1 MPALPDAAG
10 TQMLKSAAQ
19 REAERLDQQSKL
31 LEGIQQEEQRL
42 AQHRQEQSLKLNPH
56 VAGKGQKSPAAHG
69 PAQLEDTE
77 GLEAQRVR
85 RQQLLLQEMEE
96 QQQQQQDVDTAV
108 GAVGSQGNLQVSV
121 RSRISKAQ
129 FVRRDMSIVDDG
141 GDTGEGSEDVP
152 AAASAASDLVT
163 NREESHGALDE
174 HHTTRREQESDFE
187 SKGNRPDLYAMMQA
201 RRHPKSPSEFHALGQ
216 HSSTKGG
223 LPDEEAGVQVA
234 TGQWECEVCSWTF
247 PSEAEASEH
256 EQRCRLL
263 HNGGRDQ
270 VVDET
275 ARSPE
280 RAGELNR
287 PRQSAGSRYVVDVIQ
302 RHGGQAKVLQ
312 SQRCG
317 GLDLA
322 ANTRQAVR
330 IHEHL
335 RDLPDVSKASQPG
348 ADAKQLR
355 ESIEVQQPLEQA
367 GLEAIEKRALSQLKE
382 RYSGSDIQ
390 VVEGHGAEQ
399 AAESVHAAQVEVEA
413 QGERRRLE
421 LDLHD
426 QMLQSLNSSSAVVN
440 RTAVYASL
448 IRDTSPADDDA
459 EAEDGL
465 VHDSSP
471 GNGIGVTTMAA
482 STRAHTMRTHQPSP
496 QASHQEVPDGAAPRE
511 TCELASVPQGQ
522 GRQALWG
529 GYVPHA
535 SNSGL
540 TPTDSS
546 PVPAPPP
553 PPPPVAHG
561 EGAGPRGGSRLNQQG
576 AGASVGDAACSVA
589 SQKAAP
595 LGARWHDVRGVSA
608 QMAPDHLMPPDDLTV
623 DVPQGHSFAAQGAGT
638 SSERERDGG
647 PDVERGRGGAPA
659 RMRNGKRARGL
670 EALLARAAGEDTI
683 SAADRRNV
691 GDVGLGTRLGP
702 NALEEVPA
710 QGRQAL
716 AATPHL
722 PPAPLH
728 GHDPKWLEE
737 LPECL
742 ECGRPGLV
750 NADGLCRPCAGRG
763 AGGGHGAP
771 RADAPDE
778 GLDSVPG
785 AIAGDEKETILAK
798 LMDGDFTSLM
808 VEAAERQRK
817 LGCDGQSSEGRR
829 DSCREVGMA
838 DGPSQGHLMGGLTRA
853 EAAVL
858 DQHAKQVHEHD
869 GARDTVVVPAS
880 AATCEG
886 RQDGG
891 DVHKL
896 GQAAR
901 AQRQAPPAQRRV
913 QHGADA
919 NEKVKTATERELERI
934 EALSRPQDAG
944 RCRGSLMSERS
955 DVADSSRRVGGAS
968 NADADDLGSKPR
980 GTVLARK
987 GVPVPRYAYS
997 VESAGVDG
1005 GRSSLALEQGANS
1018 DACEG
1023 CGDKVPVNGSG
1034 LCENCASAA
1043 PPFDAQALLGM
1054 PNDRKER
1061 WDQVALAAARATV
1074 GLGPAIHAAGG
1085 VQKPDASS
1093 ETADSVDMA
1102 GTPAPV
1108 RLAKGGDGQPCP
1120 SKKGWLNRQ
1129 AMGSGVAKQREI
1141 DLLAELEAADNLME
1155 AHHKASRADLR
1166 HGPAQAKMSSGS
1178 KSERGK
1184 QAVRGPCSPRGS
1196 AARRGASN
1204 SSIASSSRPCDSSH
1218 SHGEPDDPIIKAEAP
1233 ASSPKPNLSAL
1244 WQSWGIEIDQ
1254 RVVGVKVAGRQ
1265 NCDLR
1270 VVSVS
1275 HGSKAE
1281 DAFIRSRVFAFP
1293 SVCHLRPG
1301 ANTASAYVDVV
1312 RAFGAVCACALSRAS
1327 PHSKLIF

>member
-10 TQMLKSAAQ
+10 TQTLKSAAQ

-42 AQHRQEQSLKLNPH
+42 AQHRQEQDLKLNPH
-56 VAGKGQKSPAAHG
+56 VAGKGQKSPATQG

-96 QQQQQQDVDTAV
+96 QQQQQQQQDVDTAI
-108 GAVGSQGNLQVSV
+108 GAVGFQGNLQVSV
-121 RSRISKAQ
+121 RSRISKAK
-129 FVRRDMSIVDDG
+129 FVRRDMSIVDDC
-141 GDTGEGSEDVP
+141 GDTGEGSEHVP
-152 AAASAASDLVT
+152 AAASAASDLVAS
-163 NREESHGALDE
+163 REESHGALDE
-174 HHTTRREQESDFE
+174 HHTAHRGQESDFE
-187 SKGNRPDLYAMMQA
+187 SRGNRPDLYAMMQA

-216 HSSTKGG
+216 HSSTEGG
-223 LPDEEAGVQVA
+223 LLDEEAGVQVV
-234 TGQWECEVCSWTF
+234 TGQWECEVCSLTF

-280 RAGELNR
+280 RAGELDR
-287 PRQSAGSRYVVDVIQ
+287 ARQSAGSRYVVDVIQ

-348 ADAKQLR
+348 ADTKQLR
-355 ESIEVQQPLEQA
+355 ESIEVQPSLEQA
-367 GLEAIEKRALSQLKE
+367 GLEAIETRPLSQLKE

-421 LDLHD
+421 LDLHN

-553 PPPPVAHG
+553 PPPLVAHG
-561 EGAGPRGGSRLNQQG
+561 EGASPRGGSRLNQPKQDTG
-576 AGASVGDAACSVA
+576 ANVGDAPCSVA
-589 SQKAAP
+589 SQAAP
-595 LGARWHDVRGVSA
+595 LGARWHDVRGVPA
-608 QMAPDHLMPPDDLTV
+608 QMAPDHLMPPEDLTV
-623 DVPQGHSFAAQGAGT
+623 NVPQGHSFAAQGAGT
-638 SSERERDGG
+638 SWERERDGG
-647 PDVERGRGGAPA
+647 PDVERERGRGAPA
-659 RMRNGKRARGL
+659 RVRNGKRARGL
-670 EALLARAAGEDTI
+670 EALLARAAGGDTT
-683 SAADRRNV
+683 SAADHRNV
-691 GDVGLGTRLGP
+691 GDVGLDTGLGP

-710 QGRQAL
+710 EGRQAL

-722 PPAPLH
+722 PPTPLH
-728 GHDPKWLEE
+728 GHGPKSLEE

-742 ECGRPGLV
+742 ECGTSGLV

-763 AGGGHGAP
+763 AGGGHGTP
-771 RADAPDE
+771 RAVAPDE
-778 GLDSVPG
+778 RLDNVPG
-785 AIAGDEKETILAK
+785 AIAGDEKATILAK

-808 VEAAERQRK
+808 VGAAEKQAK

-829 DSCREVGMA
+829 EREGGMG
-838 DGPSQGHLMGGLTRA
+838 DGPRQGAVHLMGGLTRA

-869 GARDTVVVPAS
+869 GARDKVAVAAS

-891 DVHKL
+891 DLHEL
-896 GQAAR
+896 GLAAR
-901 AQRQAPPAQRRV
+901 AQRQVPPAQRPA

-934 EALSRPQDAG
+934 EALSRPADAG
-944 RCRGSLMSERS
+944 RSRGSLMGGRS
-955 DVADSSRRVGGAS
+955 VLADSSRRMGGAAT
-968 NADADDLGSKPR
+968 ADADDLGSKPR

-1005 GRSSLALEQGANS
+1005 ERSSLALEQGANAA
-1018 DACEG
+1018 ACEG

-1043 PPFDAQALLGM
+1043 PPFDAQAIPGV
-1054 PNDRKER
+1054 PNDGKER

-1074 GLGPAIHAAGG
+1074 GLGAPIHAAGG
-1085 VQKPDASS
+1085 VEKPAASS

-1102 GTPAPV
+1102 GPPAAV
-1108 RLAKGGDGQPCP
+1108 RLAKAGGGQPLP
-1120 SKKGWLNRQ
+1120 SKKGLLNRQ

-1166 HGPAQAKMSSGS
+1166 HGPAQAKMSSG
-1178 KSERGK
+1178 KSERAK
-1184 QAVRGPCSPRGS
+1184 QAVRGPSSRTGS
-1196 AARRGASN
+1196 AGRRGGSN
-1204 SSIASSSRPCDSSH
+1204 SSIASSSRPCSSSH
-1218 SHGEPDDPIIKAEAP
+1218 SHGDPEHPIKAEAP

-1265 NCDLR
+1265 NSDLR

-1281 DAFIRSRVFAFP
+1281 DAFIRFRVFAFP
-1293 SVCHLRPG
+1293 SV
-1301 ANTASAYVDVV
+1301 
-1312 RAFGAVCACALSRAS
+1312 
-1327 PHSKLIF
+1327 